1 MSDMSDLPF
10 PFPFVEAI
18 YRTDVLP
25 MYAGNPYIA
34 ALPALPSDRELAR
47 GLTFLPPFTVAERG
61 LSVSQRI
68 ELTTKLQTLFVALPR
83 VIDVARA
90 MLKMLHAGY
99 AGRAPFSAGDRQRL
113 ADTYAM
119 QQAGTFAS
127 SRFTQLAAQHS
138 MALLGSSG
146 SGKSFTLRQIAGSL
160 PPAIYHRQIGK
171 WQLPFIFVEMSY
183 DGESVHTLAS
193 AIISDLE
200 RLLPDGQFS
209 DAFPQRRGEN
219 AEERLLRVLRAAYR
233 LGVGTI
239 VVDEVQNQESLPDDD
254 TVEKR
259 RRATKKA
266 AKHETPLTKLLVT
279 FSNTSHM
286 PIMFTGTP
294 ESKLTVGNRFTRAR
308 RMSGRGS
315 AVWGPL
321 ERIPGSLAKLADN
334 PGGIGEFEVLFKTL
348 LRYQWTARQI
358 PFNDEWADVYAEF
371 TQGIPDIMVKLHES
385 VQVAAISNDVNVT
398 KELVEAV
405 FRREFKL
412 VEGGIIYLKNARSN
426 RLLLDVVTDLALP
439 GNDLS
444 HLSTAETPFPGEL
457 TKVGLTHIHSA
468 KTPESNARELPAS
481 PSSRPRPVEAKA
493 RARRPEPPSPTPL
506 ELPTEAL
513 ADADLRGAA
522 SKPGRAA
529 STTVEITQLADGLG
543 E

>member
-34 ALPALPSDRELAR
+34 ALPALPSDGELVR
-47 GLTFLPPFTVAERG
+47 SLTYLPPFSSAERS
-61 LSVSQRI
+61 LSASQRI
-68 ELTTKLQTLFVALPR
+68 ELTTKLQSLFVALPR

-90 MLKMLHAGY
+90 MLKMLQVGY

-113 ADTYAM
+113 AETYAM

-193 AIISDLE
+193 AIVSDLE

-209 DAFPQRRGEN
+209 EAFPQRRGEN

-239 VVDEVQNQESLPDDD
+239 VVDEVQNQESLPEDDN
-254 TVEKR
+254 VEKR
-259 RRATKKA
+259 RRATKMA

-286 PIMFTGTP
+286 PVMFTGTP

-321 ERIPGSLAKLADN
+321 ERLAGSIDRAARRS
-334 PGGIGEFEVLFKTL
+334 GGIGEFEVLFKTL
-348 LRYQWTARQI
+348 LRYQWTEQQI
-358 PFNDEWADVYAEF
+358 PFNDEWADIYAEF

-385 VQVAAISNDVNVT
+385 VQVAAISDNVNVT

-412 VEGGIIYLKNARSN
+412 VEGGIIYLKNARNN
-426 RLLLDVVTDLALP
+426 RLLLDVVPDLALP

-444 HLSTAETPFPGEL
+444 HLSIAETPLPGAL
-457 TKVGLTHIHSA
+457 AQVGLKHMHSA
-468 KTPESNARELPAS
+468 KAPESNAREGAATP
-481 PSSRPRPVEAKA
+481 PSHPGPINAKA
-493 RARRPEPPSPTPL
+493 GANKPEPPSPTPL
-506 ELPTEAL
+506 ELPAEAL
-513 ADADLRGAA
+513 AGADLRGAA
-522 SKPGRAA
+522 PKRGQSA
-529 STTVEITQLADGLG
+529 SETVEITQLADGLG